1 MFPRK
6 AFPHKA
12 IQLLLVQAGLLMA
25 VAPIAFLEVLLLP
38 LVGARADRKDLMRK
52 AVGLVAGEQSA

>member
-6 AFPHKA
+6 SFPHKI

-38 LVGARADRKDLMRK
+38 PVEARADKMDLPQK
-52 AVGLVAGEQSA
+52 AGVLAAGEQSA